1 MQTINIHKVKTHL
14 SSLVDQ
20 VFENG
25 ESFIVAK
32 SGKPMVKV
40 VPIDAPE
47 ADERK
52 SLGFMAGR
60 GKVPSDFDSM
70 GQSEIEGEFIE

>member
-1 MQTINIHKVKTHL
+1 
-14 SSLVDQ
+14 
-20 VFENG
+20 
-25 ESFIVAK
+25 
-32 SGKPMVKV
+32 MVKV

-47 ADERK
+47 PEERK
-52 SLGFMAGR
+52 RLGFMAGR